1 MNKLDD
7 EHVWKW
13 GPTISPVDAKDEHRW
28 LGEKAIT
35 LDEARFLMDELVAS
49 ANDVGLYSEEID
61 PSSGQFL
68 GNFPQGLT
76 HLALINAAISIADA
90 EGEEGE

>member
-1 MNKLDD
+1 
-7 EHVWKW
+7 
-13 GPTISPVDAKDEHRW
+13 
-28 LGEKAIT
+28 
-35 LDEARFLMDELVAS
+35 MDELVAT

-61 PSSGQFL
+61 PTSREFL

-90 EGEEGE
+90 SSQREAA